1 MRDPSTSA
9 HIGTKTDVHVVTRGV
24 SDIWPQ
30 VKRRLHLGYLLM
42 ALRWGF
48 LRPRSG
54 NRVGIAPARSFC
66 AKKCVAAHS
75 MGMREVTYRT
85 FLDGTLVVEVIT
97 TSLPIVQPTVAEPDE
112 TATAA

>member
-1 MRDPSTSA
+1 
-9 HIGTKTDVHVVTRGV
+9 
-24 SDIWPQ
+24 
-30 VKRRLHLGYLLM
+30 
-42 ALRWGF
+42 
-48 LRPRSG
+48 
-54 NRVGIAPARSFC
+54 
-66 AKKCVAAHS
+66 